1 MSSWCLVSQLPRT
14 LPRAA
19 PLRIL
24 ALAQCRRCL
33 CPQADSEPSARS
45 RMARPTA
52 VRVGRPQVSCPVV
65 YMHICAKCVHTYIN
79 MSRHVC
85 THMSSWCLVAQLP
98 RTLPR
103 GAPLRILALARWR
116 RCLCPLADTDPI
128 ARSRMARPAAVRV
141 FWDEK
146 NTYRGVM
153 ARWSDRVRFWFDWI

>member
-1 MSSWCLVSQLPRT
+1 MHKCTHVYKYVSTCMYTHMSSWCLVSQLPRT
-14 LPRAA
+14 LPRGA
-19 PLRIL
+19 PLRIW
-24 ALAQCRRCL
+24 ALARCRRCL

-52 VRVGRPQVSCPVV
+52 VRVGRPQVSCPVL

-116 RCLCPLADTDPI
+116 RCLCPLADSAPQCSQPHG
-128 ARSRMARPAAVRV
+128 APSGCSRLP
-141 FWDEK
+141 
-146 NTYRGVM
+146 G
-153 ARWSDRVRFWFDWI
+153 